1 MKASVNVKPAFYGNE
16 CHLLDSLADKIIYI
30 STIRGAINLMKEP
43 ESTIDEEDKDM
54 ITDETIDLSTLN
66 LDEFDDDN

>member
-1 MKASVNVKPAFYGNE
+1 
-16 CHLLDSLADKIIYI
+16 
-30 STIRGAINLMKEP
+30 MKES
-43 ESTIDEEDKDM
+43 ETSKDEEENGV

>member
-1 MKASVNVKPAFYGNE
+1 
-16 CHLLDSLADKIIYI
+16 
-30 STIRGAINLMKEP
+30 MKEP

-66 LDEFDDDN
+66 LDEFDDDNWGLWGGEASC